1 MAEGHKGKNFIP
13 SQEVIISFPSS
24 VVRIYSITRGK
35 NFILTHPL
43 GKELY
48 SYEALLIDQCSVK
61 LGVKNCVQLIA
72 KNTNFSDVKFTEK
85 YNILHEIEAIIS
97 SQIVKI
103 S

>member
-1 MAEGHKGKNFIP
+1 MYKCDGKISTFAHFVSKNVDLMGKNVHFSI
-13 SQEVIISFPSS
+13 EV
-24 VVRIYSITRGK
+24 
-35 NFILTHPL
+35 ILTHPL